1 MSIQI
6 AYIPIFLE
14 KIMDGCTAMII
25 PKGQREIAVAS
36 VLQACHRRVNLH
48 ALHAFGTL
56 LGE

>member
-1 MSIQI
+1 
-6 AYIPIFLE
+6 
-14 KIMDGCTAMII
+14 MDGCTAMII